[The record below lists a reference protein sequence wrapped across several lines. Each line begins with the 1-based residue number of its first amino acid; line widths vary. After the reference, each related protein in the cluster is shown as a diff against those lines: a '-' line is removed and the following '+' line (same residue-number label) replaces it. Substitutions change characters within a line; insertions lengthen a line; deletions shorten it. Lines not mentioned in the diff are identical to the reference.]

1 MDEVNQVTL
10 DIDRTVPTAQGNRS
24 FGLRI
29 ENLDIELGVPRTVF
43 YQRGQVGHE
52 GVIQGIRVDSDCNL
66 LNSLFLHG
74 LQILYITDLEI
85 VVVAVELPWC
95 TLRLNEDG
103 TAFFQ
108 HSLPA
113 SPLFSEDRQLAAAL
127 EILDGNDAEFLP

>member
-29 ENLDIELGVPRTVF
+29 ENLDIELCIPRTVF

-85 VVVAVELPWC
+85 VVVAVELPWKMVQPSVSIPC
-95 TLRLNEDG
+95 QRPHSSPK
-103 TAFFQ
+103 TA
-108 HSLPA
+108 S
-113 SPLFSEDRQLAAAL
+113 SPLLSKSSMVTMPNF
-127 EILDGNDAEFLP
+127 FPFFP